1 MALPVP
7 KLDDRRFQDLVDDAK
22 RLIARRSPAW
32 TDHNVSDPGVTLI
45 ELFAHMTDQLIYRLN
60 RVPDRQYVAFLD
72 LLGVKLF
79 PPTAAQAP
87 VTFWLTAPQP
97 DTVTIPAGTQ
107 AATVRTETEDAVI
120 FETVADLAIVKS
132 SLLRLWSQIDGR
144 TWREHDEALAK
155 KTRFL
160 CFDETP
166 KPGDALYVGLTD
178 AVPSCAVT
186 LRFIC
191 DIEGVG
197 VDPDWPPLVWEA
209 WDGDGWAACEL
220 ERDETGGINRDGDV
234 VLHVPPSHVA
244 SIISKQRAGWLRARV
259 ADPAEGQPRYSSSP
273 SIGGLTAF
281 TIGGSV
287 GAVHASLVDVDD
299 LGASEGVPGQR
310 FDLRAQPV
318 VPGDADPV
326 LEVAVEGDEGDEW
339 VDWTLVEDFSDSGPD
354 DLHFTLD
361 AVAGQVALGPA
372 VRLADG
378 SFRHYG
384 ATPPKGARLRLRGY
398 RTGGGERGNVAVGA
412 ISVLRSSIPYVGK
425 VANRRP
431 AVGGVDGE
439 SLDNA
444 KMRGPMLLRTRGRA
458 VTTEDFEHLAR
469 SAAPE
474 VARVKA
480 VAAGD
485 GADAGAVRVLVVPS
499 AAAADGGRLTFGQL
513 VPSEGSLQRI
523 TDRLEETRVIGTRVV
538 VEPPVY
544 RGVTIVARLR
554 SRPRANPTRLQAAA
568 LDALYAYL
576 DPISGGP
583 DGIGWPFGRPVTAG
597 ELNAVLQRLRGT
609 ELVEDLRIFGADP
622 VTGQRGQQTTRL
634 ELEPTALVFSYEHQ
648 VLVEAS

>member
-7 KLDDRRFQDLVDDAK
+7 NLDDRRFQDLVDDAK
-22 RLIARRSPAW
+22 RLIARRSPSW

-79 PPTAAQAP
+79 PPTAARTLT
-87 VTFWLTAPQP
+87 TFWLTAPQA
-97 DTVTIPAGTQ
+97 DTVKIAAGTQ
-107 AATVRTETEDAVI
+107 IATVRTETEDAIV
-120 FETVADLAIVKS
+120 FETIADLAIVKS
-132 SLLRLWSQIDGR
+132 SLLRLWSQIDGH
-144 TWREHDEALAK
+144 TMREHDEALAK
-155 KTRFL
+155 RAEFA
-160 CFDETP
+160 CFDQVP

-178 AVPSCAVT
+178 ATPSCAVT
-186 LRFIC
+186 LRFAC

-197 VDPDWPPLVWEA
+197 VDPDRPPLAWEA
-209 WDGDGWAACEL
+209 WDGDGWAACEV
-220 ERDETGGINRDGDV
+220 ERDETGGLNRDGDV
-234 VLHVPPSHVA
+234 VLHVPSTHAA
-244 SIISKQRAGWLRARV
+244 SVIGKQRAGWLRARV
-259 ADPAEGQPRYSSSP
+259 TEPADGTPRYSSSP

-287 GAVHASLVDVDD
+287 EAVHASLVDVDD
-299 LGASEGVPGQR
+299 LGTSEGVPGQR
-310 FDLRAQPV
+310 FELRQQPV

-326 LEVAVEGDEGDEW
+326 LQVSTDGEDWADW
-339 VDWTLVEDFSDSGPD
+339 SLVDDFAASGPD

-361 AVAGQVALGPA
+361 AVAGQIALGPA

-378 SFRHYG
+378 SFRRYG
-384 ATPPKGARLRLRGY
+384 ATPPKGARLRLRDY
-398 RTGGGERGNVAVGA
+398 RTGGGARGNVATGA
-412 ISVLRSSIPYVGK
+412 ISVLRSSIPYVAR
-425 VANRRP
+425 VENRRP

-439 SLDNA
+439 DIDSA
-444 KMRGPMLLRTRGRA
+444 KVRGPMLLRTRGRA

-480 VAAGD
+480 VPAD
-485 GADAGAVRVLVVPS
+485 GADTGSVRVLIVP
-499 AAAADGGRLTFGQL
+499 AVAPAPGARLAFGQL
-513 VPSEGSLQRI
+513 VPAEVSLQHI
-523 TDRLEETRVIGTRVV
+523 TDRLEETRVIGTRVA

-544 RGVTIVARLR
+544 RGVTVVARLR
-554 SRPRANPTRLQAAA
+554 ARPRTNPTRLQADA

-576 DPISGGP
+576 DPIVGGP
-583 DGIGWPFGRPVTAG
+583 DGDGWPFGRPVTAG

-634 ELEPTALVFSYEHQ
+634 ELEPNALVFSYEHQ
-648 VLVEAS
+648 VLVEAA